1 MAIAVG
7 IDIGGTFTDVVALDL
22 ESGDVR
28 AAKSLTR
35 YGDETGSLMEGLR
48 DVGVAHGEIG
58 RLVHG
63 TTIGTNAI
71 LERRGAHTALL
82 VTQGFRDLL
91 VIGRTRRMA
100 PNTLFD
106 LTFQRPESLIPLG
119 LRYEVP
125 ERASASGRTVRPLDR
140 DALESVLD
148 DLGRRDVESVAVCY
162 LHAYAAPRHELETR
176 DAIRERLPGVPVSLS
191 HQVVSEY
198 REFER
203 LSTTVLN
210 AYIAPSLDDY
220 LAKLESVLRG
230 HGVRGALFIM
240 ASSGGVLSLERARR
254 LPVTTVLSGPAG
266 GVVAALQSAA
276 AAGVRDLITCDMGGT
291 STDVSMVRDLKPT
304 VKKDGVIAGMPLKT
318 AQIDIS
324 TVGAGGGSIAC
335 LGDEGQLRV
344 GPKSAGSRPG
354 PICYG
359 LGGTEPTIT
368 DANLALGRLTL
379 GRKLGGQIEPSADR
393 VMPALRDLARRLG
406 IDGPER
412 MADGIV
418 RIAVAKMVASIR
430 EISVARGHDPRRCAL
445 VAFGGAGPM
454 HATQVAEALAIPR
467 VIVPPHAGNLSALG
481 LVSADLRIDLSE
493 TVLLPNEA
501 AGMTAVSAA
510 FARLEETGR
519 ERFAAE
525 GFARDGVV
533 VERVCEMRYVGQA
546 HELAVPV
553 AGELDPHGLADS
565 FNASYERAYGH
576 CNREEAIEI
585 VNLRL
590 AAIVPVPQPR
600 LRARQPDG
608 AGADG
613 EREVWFG
620 DTFTPTPV
628 YERHRIP
635 VGDWISGPAVVEEA
649 GATTVVFPDWRLRRD
664 EHDNLN
670 LERRDR
676 TDTNGVNHDGFPR

>member
-7 IDIGGTFTDVVALDL
+7 IDIGGTFTDVIALDL
-22 ESGDVR
+22 DTGDVR
-28 AAKSLTR
+28 AAKSLTS
-35 YGDETGSLMEGLR
+35 YGDETRALLEGLQE
-48 DVGVAHGEIG
+48 VGVPFGEID

-71 LERRGAHTALL
+71 LERRGARTALL

-106 LTFQRPESLIPLG
+106 LTFQRPEPLIPRA
-119 LRYEVP
+119 LRFDVE
-125 ERASASGRTVRPLDR
+125 ERVCASGETVRPLDR
-140 DALESVLD
+140 DMLATVLD
-148 DLGRRDVESVAVCY
+148 DLQRQNVESVAVCY
-162 LHAYAAPRHELETR
+162 LHAYAAPGHELETR
-176 DAIRERLPGVPVSLS
+176 AAIREKLPGIPVSLS
-191 HQVVSEY
+191 HEVVPEY

-210 AYIAPSLDDY
+210 AYIAPALEDY
-220 LAKLESVLRG
+220 LARLESVLRG
-230 HGVRGALFIM
+230 EGIRGALFIM
-240 ASSGGVLSLERARR
+240 ASSGGVLSLDRAR
-254 LPVTTVLSGPAG
+254 LFPVTTVLSGPAG
-266 GVVAALQSAA
+266 GVVAAVQSAA
-276 AAGVRDLITCDMGGT
+276 AASARDLITCDMGGT
-291 STDVSMVRDLKPT
+291 STDVSMIRDLTPT
-304 VKKDGVIAGMPLKT
+304 VKKDGVIAGMPIKST
-318 AQIDIS
+318 QIDIS
-324 TVGAGGGSIAC
+324 TVGAGGGSIAWVSE
-335 LGDEGQLRV
+335 EGQLHV
-344 GPKSAGSRPG
+344 GPRSAGSRPG

-368 DANLALGRLTL
+368 DANLVLGRLTL
-379 GRKLGGQIEPSADR
+379 GRKLGGRIEPSTEQVVPVLDA
-393 VMPALRDLARRLG
+393 LARRIG
-406 IDGPER
+406 VESRER
-412 MADGIV
+412 MADGII

-501 AGMTAVSAA
+501 ASMGSAEGA

-519 ERFAAE
+519 DRFVAE
-525 GFARDGVV
+525 GFARDGII
-533 VERVCEMRYVGQA
+533 VERVAEMRYVGQA
-546 HELAVPV
+546 HELTIPV
-553 AGELDPHGLADS
+553 AGKPDPAGLADA

-576 CNREEAIEI
+576 CNRDEAIEI

-590 AAIVPVPQPR
+590 AAIVPVQRPR
-600 LRARQPDG
+600 LQAQGGDAG
-608 AGADG
+608 GGAD
-613 EREVWFG
+613 ERDAWFRDGFRPTQIFERYRLPIGVW
-620 DTFTPTPV
+620 T
-628 YERHRIP
+628 E
-635 VGDWISGPAVVEEA
+635 GPAIVEEA
-649 GATTVVFPDWRLRRD
+649 GATTVVFPDWHMRRD

-670 LERRDR
+670 LERS
-676 TDTNGVNHDGFPR
+676 G

>member
-7 IDIGGTFTDVVALDL
+7 IDIGGTFTDIIALDL
-22 ESGDVR
+22 ETGEVH
-28 AAKSLTR
+28 AAKSLTS
-35 YGDETGSLMEGLR
+35 YGDETRALMEGLR
-48 DVGVAHGEIG
+48 DIGVPFAEID

-71 LERRGAHTALL
+71 LERRGARTALL

-106 LTFQRPESLIPLG
+106 LTFQRSPSLIPRA
-119 LRYEVP
+119 LRYDVE
-125 ERASASGRTVRPLDR
+125 ERVGASGETVRPLDR
-140 DALESVLD
+140 DGLAEILD
-148 DLGRRDVESVAVCY
+148 DLERQDIESVAVCY
-162 LHAYAAPRHELETR
+162 LHAYAAPQHELETR
-176 DAIRERLPGVPVSLS
+176 AAIQERLPGTPVSLS
-191 HQVVSEY
+191 HEVVPEY
-198 REFER
+198 REYER

-210 AYIAPSLDDY
+210 AYIAPALDDY
-220 LAKLESVLRG
+220 LARLESVLRG
-230 HGVRGALFIM
+230 EDIRGALFIM

-254 LPVTTVLSGPAG
+254 FPVTTVLSGPAG
-266 GVVAALQSAA
+266 GVVAAVRAAA
-276 AAGVRDLITCDMGGT
+276 AAGTRDLIACDMGGT
-291 STDVSMVRDLKPT
+291 STDVSMVRDLTPT
-304 VKKDGVIAGMPLKT
+304 AKKDGVIAGMPLKST
-318 AQIDIS
+318 QIDIS
-324 TVGAGGGSIAC
+324 TVGAGGGSIAW
-335 LGDEGQLRV
+335 LSDEGQLHV

-379 GRKLGGQIEPSADR
+379 GRKLGGRIEPSAER
-393 VMPALRDLARRLG
+393 VMPALRDLAQRLG
-406 IDGPER
+406 IESPER
-412 MADGIV
+412 MADGII

-501 AGMTAVSAA
+501 ASMSVAEDA

-519 ERFAAE
+519 DRFAAE
-525 GFARDGVV
+525 GFPQSGVV
-533 VERVCEMRYVGQA
+533 VERVAEMRYAGQA
-546 HELAVPV
+546 HELAIPV
-553 AGELDPHGLADS
+553 AGVPDPAGLADA

-576 CNREEAIEI
+576 CNRDEAIEI

-590 AAIVPVPQPR
+590 AAIVPVPQFR
-600 LRARQPDG
+600 LRARQ
-608 AGADG
+608 AGGGTTG
-613 EREVWFG
+613 ERAVWFR
-620 DTFTPTPV
+620 DDFTATAI
-628 YERHRIP
+628 YARHRIP
-635 VGDWISGPAVVEEA
+635 VGEWLPGPAIVEEA
-649 GATTVVFPDWRLRRD
+649 GATTVVFPGWRIQRD

-670 LERRDR
+670 LVRIA
-676 TDTNGVNHDGFPR
+676 